1 MSKVNHRFVLI
12 VFLSLCCSFLIAS
25 NTPKSPYPFP
35 TLEQAKSR
43 VSVVYSPRATAAF
56 LPNPDTL
63 NQMVE
68 TGLTDL
74 TGQEDIISAWHS
86 LLKVEDIIGIKVFSG
101 PGPVTGTNPRV
112 IEAVIISL
120 IKAGF
125 KPGQIILWDK
135 RIEDLAR
142 SELTQF
148 RSTLGIQVLGAKEEG
163 WDSAAFYDSSLLGRL
178 VWGDWE
184 FGEKGQGI
192 GRRSYISKLLTQKI
206 TKIINIT
213 PMLNDY
219 HTGVSGNLYSLAM
232 GSVDN
237 TIRFDD
243 NTNRLATAVP
253 EIYAIQKLGDRVVM
267 NIVDAL
273 VCQFQGNK
281 QEMLHYSVVLNELR
295 FSRDPVALDVLSLQE
310 LTKLRRQ
317 FADKE
322 SLSDQEGNTLD
333 QDSQYDLY
341 TNASLLQIGV
351 SKQEDIS
358 VKRIHLAR

>member
-1 MSKVNHRFVLI
+1 
-12 VFLSLCCSFLIAS
+12 
-25 NTPKSPYPFP
+25 
-35 TLEQAKSR
+35 
-43 VSVVYSPRATAAF
+43 
-56 LPNPDTL
+56 
-63 NQMVE
+63 
-68 TGLTDL
+68 
-74 TGQEDIISAWHS
+74 
-86 LLKVEDIIGIKVFSG
+86 
-101 PGPVTGTNPRV
+101 
-112 IEAVIISL
+112 
-120 IKAGF
+120 
-125 KPGQIILWDK
+125 
-135 RIEDLAR
+135 
-142 SELTQF
+142 
-148 RSTLGIQVLGAKEEG
+148 
-163 WDSAAFYDSSLLGRL
+163 LLGRL

-295 FSRDPVALDVLSLQE
+295 FSRDPVALDVLSLQD
-310 LTKLRRQ
+310 LTKFRRQ
-317 FADKE
+317 FSDKE

-341 TNASLLQIGV
+341 TNASLLQIGA

-358 VKRIHLAR
+358 VKRINLAR